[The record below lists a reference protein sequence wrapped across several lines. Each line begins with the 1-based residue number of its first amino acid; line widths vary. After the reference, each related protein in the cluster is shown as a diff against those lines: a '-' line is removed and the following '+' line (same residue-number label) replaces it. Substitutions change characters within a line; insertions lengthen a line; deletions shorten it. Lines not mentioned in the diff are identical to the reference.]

1 MVAVSALRPTNDG
14 QRPVTRV
21 SGGGASR
28 KSSDCQ
34 EAVQD
39 YLESVLLRRPD
50 SSITTTKRQEDL
62 ILRNSTTSSSR
73 RRAPALALTLI
84 LLLLSLP
91 VYGWIWDRDQNRI
104 DDRIERTH
112 LEGLAAA
119 FENGDLEH
127 GRQILALSSAG
138 GVLRYGVFVGF
149 LHQPTSE
156 DLERLRATGVD
167 TTVFHP
173 FQTIP
178 YVQMALTFDEIV
190 TVSRLPGID
199 RIEAVEMMYAFN
211 NVATKTSGAV
221 GSNFR
226 HFPTVQ
232 ENLGFTGRGIVV
244 SILDT
249 GVNDQPDS
257 LTGFPGHESFTGKFI
272 AGGDFYSGQPALNTA
287 PDESTNPI
295 DRGPRSQHGTH
306 VAGTTLGTGGP
317 TRVFGGVAPGALLV
331 DQKVLSDAGAGFGSA
346 AGVEWAILN
355 KDRYDIRVL
364 NLSLGT
370 LTESDGTDASSR
382 AINAAF
388 DAGLIA
394 VVAAGNDSRTNYM
407 PSPAAADKAFTIGA
421 LADFNTIDRSDDL
434 VASFSNEGPRADDGD
449 DDYEDEMKPLVVA
462 PGSGII
468 SASGNLT
475 TDGRAYVS
483 LSGTSMATPHVAGI
497 VTLILEA
504 NPALTPS
511 DVWEILKHTS
521 EHRRDW
527 GKTPAESNPFPQ
539 GDPNYHPS
547 GGWGQVDAYAAVKEA
562 LRLAG
567 DPASQTQVVYIHAAP
582 AADGSAAIDLTW
594 KSQREIN
601 LAGYDLYR
609 AEDAGGAPGTFVKLN
624 SSPIPGT
631 GQQVI
636 ERTINRNVYTF
647 RDASGLEIGKSY
659 WYRIDHTS
667 NDPSIGA
674 ISEPPLR
681 VTLGEARVVARI
693 EYSITHNAID
703 NDLLVLVGTGPQ
715 AERAK
720 FVIDGKPA
728 NQADRVI
735 SDPGEATTGF
745 LRHEFSINLTS
756 FDRVES
762 FLPPSKQNPWFL
774 LVKEGGFVNRAGRVN
789 SFSITLFDENGNPMA
804 TYSTGDPTPQQTVE
818 GQTTML
824 WIPDDPNLYIPGDT
838 PTVIEADPASGAQ
851 GTESLH
857 VDIYGAEFTPG
868 GSVSFSGDGITV
880 HRAALTGAS
889 SEYHSGSHV
898 SATISIDPS
907 AAAGPR
913 DITVTNID
921 GRSHTATAAF
931 MVVGDGDGEC
941 TPVTASVDDSDPSVE
956 YGSGWHTQ
964 RSESASG
971 GTYHRRIANG
981 NGPVSAAR
989 LVFDGNQITYL
1000 YAISDKGGTADVY
1013 IDERLVDSVSFNGP
1027 WKKPAFGS
1035 SRTYADLGEGTHELR
1050 VVARNGIV
1058 YVDGFEIGS
1067 CEMVATDASAVEMR
1081 DSTELSTATLGLTA
1095 LTRTLNVATGDRA
1108 VTVTVDGSSVA
1119 PTVTLLD
1126 PAGTVLAVGDALLDG
1141 ATISG
1146 IETSVSTAGT
1156 YTVRI
1161 VGASL
1166 SAETVEIAVA
1176 RTISVD

>member
-1 MVAVSALRPTNDG
+1 VRHPT
-14 QRPVTRV
+14 
-21 SGGGASR
+21 
-28 KSSDCQ
+28 
-34 EAVQD
+34 
-39 YLESVLLRRPD
+39 
-50 SSITTTKRQEDL
+50 I
-62 ILRNSTTSSSR
+62 SSSGR
-73 RRAPALALTLI
+73 TASALALTLI

-91 VYGWIWDRDQNRI
+91 AYGWIWDRNQNRI

-119 FENGDLEH
+119 FENGDIDN
-127 GRQILALSSAG
+127 GRPILALSSAG

-149 LHQPTSE
+149 LHQPTAS
-156 DLERLRATGVD
+156 DLEALRASGVN
-167 TTVFHP
+167 TSVFHP
-173 FQTIP
+173 FVTIP
-178 YVQMALTFDEIV
+178 YVQMVLTFDEIV
-190 TVSRLPGID
+190 TVSELPGID

-232 ENLGFTGRGIVV
+232 ENLGITGKGIVV

-257 LTGFPGHESFTGKFI
+257 LTGFPGHESFTGKFV
-272 AGGDFYSGQPALNTA
+272 AGGDFYSGQPALNTP
-287 PDESTNPI
+287 PDQSTNPI

-355 KDRYDIRVL
+355 KDKYDIRVL

-394 VVAAGNDSRTNYM
+394 VVASGNDSATNYM

-434 VASFSNEGPRADDGD
+434 IAPFSNEGPRADDGD

-468 SASGNLT
+468 SADGDLT
-475 TDGRAYVS
+475 SDGRAYNS

-497 VTLILEA
+497 VALILEA

-521 EHRRDW
+521 EHRNDW

-567 DPASQTQVVYIHAAP
+567 DPASQTQVVHIHAVP
-582 AADGSAAIDLTW
+582 AADASAAIDLTW
-594 KSQREIN
+594 RSQREIN

-609 AEDAGGAPGTFVKLN
+609 AEDAGGAPGAFVKLN
-624 SSPIPGT
+624 ASPIPGK

-636 ERTINRNVYTF
+636 ERTINRNNYTF
-647 RDASGLEIGKSY
+647 RDSAGLDSGKSY

-667 NDPSIGA
+667 NDASIGT

-703 NDLLVLVGTGPQ
+703 NDLLILVGTGPQ

-720 FVIDGKPA
+720 FVVDGKPA
-728 NQADRVI
+728 NQADRVV

-756 FDRVES
+756 FDRVEP

-774 LVKEGGFVNRAGRVN
+774 LVKEGGYVNRAGRVN
-789 SFSITLFDENGNPMA
+789 SFSITLFDESGNPTA
-804 TYSTGDPTPQQTVE
+804 TYTTGDPTPQQTVE
-818 GQTTML
+818 GTTTTL
-824 WIPDDPNLYIPGDT
+824 WIPDDPNVYLPGDA

-851 GTESLH
+851 GAESLH
-857 VDIYGAEFTPG
+857 VDIYGAEFTPE

-880 HRAALTGAS
+880 HRSGLTGAGG
-889 SEYHSGSHV
+889 EYHSGSHI
-898 SATISIDPS
+898 SATISIDSS
-907 AAAGPR
+907 APAGPR
-913 DITVTNID
+913 DITVTNLD
-921 GRSHTATAAF
+921 GQSHTAIAAF
-931 MVVGDGDGEC
+931 MVMGDGDGEC
-941 TPVTASVDDSDPSVE
+941 TPLTATVDDSDPAVE
-956 YGSGWHTQ
+956 YASGWHTQ

-981 NGPVSAAR
+981 NGPESAAR
-989 LVFDGNQITYL
+989 LVFDGSQITYF
-1000 YAISDKGGTADVY
+1000 YATSDKGGTADVY
-1013 IDERLVDSVSFNGP
+1013 VDGRLLDTVSFSGSS
-1027 WKKPAFGS
+1027 KKPAFGS
-1035 SRTYADLGEGTHELR
+1035 SRTYGDLGEGTHELR
-1050 VVARNGIV
+1050 VVARNGIA

-1067 CEMVATDASAVEMR
+1067 CATASADRSAVETR
-1081 DSTELSTATLGLTA
+1081 DVTELSTVSLGLTA
-1095 LTRTLNVATGDRA
+1095 LTRTVNVAAGDRA
-1108 VTVTVDGSSVA
+1108 LTIVVDGSSA
-1119 PTVTLLD
+1119 PATVTLVD
-1126 PAGTVLAVGDALLDG
+1126 PTGAILAIGKALLEG

-1146 IETSVSTAGT
+1146 VEAAVSMAGT
-1156 YTVRI
+1156 YTVQI
-1161 VGASL
+1161 TGASL
-1166 SAETVEIAVA
+1166 SSESVALTVA
-1176 RTISVD
+1176 RTVSTD